1 MKPFIRSKS
10 ILRAVACALM
20 VSILFSLP
28 AMALEGDLSAVPQNT
43 PAPAAA
49 RDVSAI
55 LTEKAFS
62 VKQNGQAVE
71 AYSTLDNTT
80 YVTAEVRFR
89 VPVAGDY
96 LEPDAVVN
104 WNDTAVFAVAR
115 GFSLVNS
122 NNSTHDLMVES
133 EKIGTVKFTQTTAT
147 ANTPA
152 AVTATVTFDGDPK
165 IFDGTGGCSDVFCTF
180 DCTLQY
186 DAAGTGGTPGN
197 YDVTVLEKPFV
208 VNVPAPPVDV
218 AVTKSGAR
226 TGQIITWTVKAG
238 ATQAGIDY
246 DMKGYQ
252 FKDDLTAVGA
262 YVNDSFT
269 VNNGSAIPELA
280 GNVLSYTFPEGAS
293 GTQTITYQT
302 KISDDVFF
310 ANGDKS
316 IKNTAAVYDGE
327 TLKGEATETVAFS
340 GTMIEKTG
348 AISDATGRT
357 ITYTITANQLGASLA
372 NAVITDVLDTRL
384 TWVSA
389 VAAGTFSD
397 NSASKIFAAE
407 PTGGKYALGDINGT
421 VTLTIT
427 AKLDDNLDSGHTL
440 HTIKN
445 KASFS
450 WDGHAGVDSGEVN
463 TNIGINP
470 IKKTAGAYDP
480 ATRTIPWTVTV
491 GKSDVDNELRVL
503 DLLVYADSG
512 FDASTTKYTIDG
524 NAASGLLQQ
533 VTQDDLKALTPRY
546 GQKYNDDF
554 AGEGLSVTKYVIK
567 NDNHAVADL
576 LVVTG
581 KDASGIS
588 VADGDKTFT
597 YTTTV
602 TDPKVYLNNA
612 TSGNAMSRIYNT
624 ATLFSGSTKLNE
636 STASAQ
642 CGSPVMN
649 KDVLPRTALRQT
661 LTQPN
666 VVNTSGGNA
675 ANSFDYED
683 KSVLYRLHINAA
695 GIENLTQ
702 ADAITAD
709 KALTTLGDIT
719 ITDTLPAGWEFK
731 DVANGKK
738 YLLFQGTGNGKTVT
752 AGSLVSDSTAIISNA
767 VLNGQNASF
776 TFSALDGSYLLV
788 LRAGPTEETAKGYF
802 NKNGSTK
809 PRNTA
814 ALTAQNTTAS
824 ATDSE
829 DVTITGKLLSKT
841 VPAAATGGAIRWTV
855 DYQAYNLAARA
866 GETLI
871 DTVPQGVELRLLA
884 DGTPDVSGGN
894 ITIHEM
900 TLHPDGSYT
909 QGAEQTVQPGVNVT
923 YDAIT
928 RTLTFIPQD
937 NAKSYRYTYITD
949 VTAGAGTTITNR
961 VEMSNT
967 AAQPVRVEASF
978 QSGNDDASATMQR
991 SGSLKITKRAG
1002 GVGDTLQGTQYTL
1015 YAQDGSTIVRQGD
1028 TDAKGELTMRSLP
1041 VGSYILQE
1049 TNPPTDYL
1057 VSLQQHPVTVTGGAG
1072 NMQTLVGSEKSQ
1084 ITLYNWHKDN
1094 VGDLS
1099 VSTTIGGNA
1108 ADPAKSFRFTLKISD
1123 LNDTFAWENGTVTFT
1138 NGVAVFTL
1146 RGGQSLTLR
1155 DLPALPYTLT
1165 QEDYSADG
1173 YSTTTANTAGTIAR
1187 KTTTF
1192 AAFNNVKNADGTP
1205 AAAPTRV
1212 AAPRT
1217 GDTTLLFIPALGLLL
1232 GIVGLWYLRRKR
1244 RSGY

>member
-20 VSILFSLP
+20 ISILFSFP
-28 AMALEGDLSAVPQNT
+28 AMALESDLSAVPQNT
-43 PAPAAA
+43 PAPAAVQ
-49 RDVSAI
+49 DVSAI

-71 AYSTLDNTT
+71 VDSTLDNTT

-96 LEPDAVVN
+96 PEPDAVVN
-104 WNDTAVFAVAR
+104 WNDTAVFAVAQ
-115 GFSLVNS
+115 GFSLVNG
-122 NNSTHDLMVES
+122 NSTHDLMVGQ
-133 EKIGTVKFTQTTAT
+133 EKIGTVEFTQTTAT

-152 AVTATVTFDGDPK
+152 AVTATVTFNGDK
-165 IFDGTGGCSDVFCTF
+165 AIFDGTGGWSNVVCTF

-186 DAAGTGGTPGN
+186 DVAGTGGTPGN
-197 YDVTVLEKPFV
+197 HDVTVLEQPFI

-218 AVTKSGAR
+218 AVTKNGAR
-226 TGQIITWTVKAG
+226 AGQIITWTVTAG

-246 DMKGYQ
+246 DMKDYQ

-262 YVNDSFT
+262 YVDGSFT
-269 VNNGSAIPELA
+269 VNSISATPQLA
-280 GNVLSYTFPEGAS
+280 GNVLSYSFPEGAS
-293 GTQTITYQT
+293 GTQTITYET

-327 TLKGEATETVAFS
+327 TLKGEAENTVVFS

-348 AISDATGRT
+348 AISDADSRT

-389 VAAGTFSD
+389 VAAGAFSGGG
-397 NSASKIFAAE
+397 APAFATE
-407 PTGGKYALGDINGT
+407 PTDGKYALGSINGL

-470 IKKTAGAYDP
+470 IKKTAGAYNS

-512 FDASTTKYTIDG
+512 FDASTTIYTIDG
-524 NAASGLLQQ
+524 NAASGLLQ

-554 AGEGLSVTKYVIK
+554 AGAGLSVTKYVIK
-567 NDNHAVADL
+567 NGNHAVADL

-581 KDASGIS
+581 ENASGIS

-624 ATLFSGSTKLNE
+624 ATLLSGSTKLNE
-636 STASAQ
+636 STASTQ

-649 KDVLPRTALRQT
+649 KDVLPRTALQAD
-661 LTQPN
+661 LTQLN

-709 KALTTLGDIT
+709 KALTTLGDVT
-719 ITDTLPAGWEFK
+719 ITDTLPDGWEFK
-731 DVANGKK
+731 DVASGEK
-738 YLLFQGTGNGKTVT
+738 YLLFKGTGNGKTVT
-752 AGSLVSDSTAIISNA
+752 AGSLVSDSTAIISSA
-767 VLNGQNASF
+767 VLNGQKASF

-802 NKNGSTK
+802 DKNGDTK

-824 ATDSE
+824 ATDFE
-829 DVTITGKLLSKT
+829 DVTITSKLLSKT
-841 VPAAATGGAIRWTV
+841 VPTAATGGAIQWTV

-884 DGTPDVSGGN
+884 DGTPDVSGDN

-909 QGAEQTVQPGVNVT
+909 QGAAQAVQPGVNVT

-1002 GVGDTLQGTQYTL
+1002 GVGNTLQGTQYTL

-1072 NMQTLVGSEKSQ
+1072 NMQTLVGSEKGQ

-1173 YSTTTANTAGTIAR
+1173 YSTTTANTAGTIAP